1 LDPKLLEIL
10 ACPNCHG
17 SLRHDRVAQVLI
29 CDKESLAYPVV
40 DGIPH
45 LMVQEAHPLTEQTEP
60 HVS

>member
-17 SLRHDRVAQVLI
+17 PLRHDRVTQVLI
-29 CDKESLAYPVV
+29 CEKESLAYPVV

-45 LMVQEAHPLTEQTEP
+45 LMVQEARPSQPQTEP
-60 HVS
+60 HVG